1 MRLTTSPPSSRLAE
15 LITTVTE
22 AARVLARRLDVS
34 LGDESLLEL
43 ALVHPSRA
51 LEGAVAS
58 NQRLEFL
65 GDAVM
70 DLIVGEALFVAH
82 PDLDEGQMS
91 KARIA
96 LVNEG
101 VLAELARHLDLAE
114 LLDMGKG
121 AERSGDAELDSVLA
135 DAFEA
140 VVGAVYLA
148 GGLEE
153 ARRVVLTQLGD
164 RVGQAAADPGA
175 WDFKSR
181 MNEWAQAQHGVG
193 CVYEVHQ
200 SGPEHRPSFVAT
212 LRVAQKVVATGE
224 GRSKKQAEAAAASA
238 AWEEVSRA

>member
-1 MRLTTSPPSSRLAE
+1 M
-15 LITTVTE
+15 TE
-22 AARVLARRLDVS
+22 SARDLARRLDVS
-34 LGDESLLEL
+34 LGDESLLDL

-65 GDAVM
+65 GDAVV
-70 DLIVGEALFVAH
+70 DLVIGEALYLAH

-101 VLAELARHLDLAE
+101 ALAELARGLGLADL
-114 LLDMGKG
+114 LVMGKG
-121 AERSGDAELDSVLA
+121 AERAGDAELDSVLA

-140 VVGAVYLA
+140 VIGAVYLA
-148 GGLEE
+148 AGLEE
-153 ARRVVLTQLGD
+153 ARRVILTQMGERLA
-164 RVGQAAADPGA
+164 QAAADPGA

-181 MNEWAQAQHGVG
+181 MNEWAQAHQNAS
-193 CVYEVHQ
+193 CTYEVHQ

-212 LRVAQKVVATGE
+212 LSVAGRAIATGE
-224 GRSKKQAEAAAASA
+224 GRSKKQAEAAAARA
-238 AWEEVSRA
+238 AWEEVGGA